1 MSSRSGLLKAEKRRR
16 PHTSM
21 YEMVVNLYKSFVCSG
36 TEGRDNKA
44 HWLCADSANC
54 WQEKKKKEKKERKKS
69 SQSIPEMRNTDRSR
83 SHFSPKSGRLWK
95 AQTSPWAK
103 QVNIISWMHVFFSA
117 MLISIHYL
125 LKKVFGAVSLL
136 WCIPKSSLIISR
148 FNCFSPCLLF
158 CAGNRR
164 TSLTVVVEPSG
175 SKASVLSHWT
185 CSSN

>member
-1 MSSRSGLLKAEKRRR
+1 MSSCSGLLKAEKRRR

-69 SQSIPEMRNTDRSR
+69 SQSIPETRNTDRSR

-103 QVNIISWMHVFFSA
+103 QVNIISWMHVFFCHADQHTLFIKKSVWSC
-117 MLISIHYL
+117 LIAVVHSQIIINYFSIQL
-125 LKKVFGAVSLL
+125 FFPVFIVLRWEQKNKSYSRRRAVRKQSLGAQPL
-136 WCIPKSSLIISR
+136 
-148 FNCFSPCLLF
+148 NLLF
-158 CAGNRR
+158 
-164 TSLTVVVEPSG
+164 
-175 SKASVLSHWT
+175 
-185 CSSN
+185 